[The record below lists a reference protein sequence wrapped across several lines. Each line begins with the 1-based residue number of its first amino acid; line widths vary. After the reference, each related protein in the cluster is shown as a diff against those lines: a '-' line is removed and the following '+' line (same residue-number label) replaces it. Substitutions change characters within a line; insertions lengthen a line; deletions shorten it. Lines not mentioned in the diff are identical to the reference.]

1 MAVNRGLDVKRLSQV
16 LAGDLDWVVMKALEK
31 DRGRRYD
38 SASAFADDVERYLH
52 DEAIVARP
60 PSKAYQ
66 FKKFVRRNR
75 APVLT
80 SAIVAMAL
88 VTVAAL
94 ALWQAMRA
102 THAEGAAL
110 TAADQATRCSEQAA
124 RLAAAAEKKAKED
137 AVARE
142 SETKAVLEFVENR
155 VFAAARPERESEG
168 LGAK

>member
-1 MAVNRGLDVKRLSQV
+1 M
-16 LAGDLDWVVMKALEK
+16 
-31 DRGRRYD
+31 
-38 SASAFADDVERYLH
+38 
-52 DEAIVARP
+52 ARP

-110 TAADQATRCSEQAA
+110 TAADQATRSEQAA

-155 VFAAARPERESEG
+155 VFAAAPAGTRVRGPSAKSNAPQSDRVRPALREAQFSQPTSHRG
-168 LGAK
+168 PNFT